1 MDESI
6 SAAETSIA
14 SRKRRGKYC
23 AAFGCNNSA
32 YDADGIRTSYHFFEF
47 PKDAHRRN
55 RLCPHQEAAWTRW
68 ICSFHHYC
76 PLPWTFLSR
85 RYKEKY
91 LWSLAFEEWL
101 WDFSAFV
108 MPLLCLHDNSAV
120 CVSAFGYLKLQK
132 PKIFRFVLTRVRIL
146 HQITDFPVW
155 LNCRIL
161 CLWFTC
167 YWITIVSIVSW
178 LERR

>member
-1 MDESI
+1 V
-6 SAAETSIA
+6 
-14 SRKRRGKYC
+14 
-23 AAFGCNNSA
+23 
-32 YDADGIRTSYHFFEF
+32 H
-47 PKDAHRRN
+47 
-55 RLCPHQEAAWTRW
+55 PHQEAAWTRW
-68 ICSFHHYC
+68 ICSFHLYC

-85 RYKEKY
+85 RYHEKY

-146 HQITDFPVW
+146 YQITDFPVW
-155 LNCRIL
+155 LNCRIP
-161 CLWFTC
+161 CHWFAC

-178 LERR
+178 LVLKRTPLNSNNSGGVFSSYFANECYLFLPKFFIYMCVLNFLYKVVTVWVFHHGNFFI